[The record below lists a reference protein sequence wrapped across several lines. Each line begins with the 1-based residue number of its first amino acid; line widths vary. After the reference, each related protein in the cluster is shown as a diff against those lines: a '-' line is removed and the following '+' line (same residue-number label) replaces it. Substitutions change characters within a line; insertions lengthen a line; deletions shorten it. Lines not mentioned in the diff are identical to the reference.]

1 VKNGIKISVLAL
13 VVLFLVGC
21 RTSSPKKTEESTMA
35 APQPVASMPAKEPAP
50 AQPVEVA
57 PDWTVDRKGFR
68 TKPMEIEV
76 SKEGQ
81 PYLPVGAEIVS
92 KGAPVKLIDVI
103 KKMADLQGFSV
114 SWADDTEPETTV
126 NVHIRPADNF
136 WDALRNLLRQKD
148 YFYEQSEETLVIRY
162 KETRRYQLVMP
173 LLEET
178 FRTSLGGDLIGGT
191 AADEG
196 GEIDGNM
203 QLEGNIPES
212 INFWANV
219 KENLESIIE
228 DKGSFI
234 TDDHIGEIS
243 VTAPRMT
250 HEKVASYLA
259 NLKEQIYRQVVIEAK
274 IVEVRLND
282 ESNMGVDWSNI
293 LRFSN
298 RNNNETLGGVAN
310 FGESYQTTSAG
321 VVTTVAGE
329 VIYPTHKFLK
339 FITMRDFDFSIMVDA
354 LKDYGSTNLL
364 SKPKLTIMNGH
375 GATITVGEKIT
386 YIKEVETT
394 TDENG
399 NITYTTESAS
409 ILSGFGLAVLANI
422 VDDED
427 VVLYIV
433 PVTSELQPAPDGEDV
448 EYRFFGEGQIGLPRV
463 RLRELSTMARIKD
476 GETLIIGG
484 HIDKTEGNTKT
495 SVPLLG
501 NIPGLGW
508 LFKHEGKSVNSRE
521 LVIFLTPKIVAA
533 SE

>member
-1 VKNGIKISVLAL
+1 MKNGIKISVLAL

-21 RTSSPKKTEESTMA
+21 RTSSPGKAEESTVA
-35 APQPVASMPAKEPAP
+35 APQPVASAPAKDPAP
-50 AQPVEVA
+50 AQPVKEA
-57 PDWTVDRKGFR
+57 PSDWAVDRKGFR
-68 TKPMEIEV
+68 TKPLEIEV
-76 SKEGQ
+76 SREGQ

-114 SWADDTEPETTV
+114 SWADDTDPESTV

-136 WDALRNLLRQKD
+136 WTALRNLLRQKD

-162 KETRRYQLVMP
+162 KETRQYQLVMP

-178 FRTSLGGDLIGGT
+178 FKTSLGGDLIGGT

-196 GEIDGNM
+196 GEIDGKM

-219 KENLESIIE
+219 KENLENIIG
-228 DKGSFI
+228 DKGTFI
-234 TDDHIGEIS
+234 TDDHIGEIA
-243 VTAPRMT
+243 VTAPRKT
-250 HEKVASYLA
+250 HEKVDAYLA
-259 NLKEQIYRQVVIEAK
+259 NLKKQIYRQVVIEAK
-274 IVEVRLND
+274 IVEVWLND
-282 ESNMGVDWSNI
+282 ESRMGVDWSNI
-293 LRFSN
+293 LDSTN
-298 RNNNETLGGVAN
+298 QDEIGGTIG
-310 FGESYQTTSAG
+310 FGENYDSAEL
-321 VVTTVAGE
+321 TNTIANTV
-329 VIYPTHKFLK
+329 YPTHKFLK
-339 FITMRDFDFSIMVDA
+339 FITLDNFNFNFMVDA

-409 ILSGFGLAVLANI
+409 ILSGLGLAVLANI
-422 VDDED
+422 VDDNE

-433 PVTSELQPAPDGEDV
+433 PVTSELQPAPNGDDI
-448 EYRFFGEGQIGLPRV
+448 EYRFFGDGQVGLPRV

-484 HIDKTEGNTKT
+484 HIDKTEGDTKR
-495 SVPLLG
+495 SVPFLG

-508 LFKHEGKSVNSRE
+508 LFKHEGKALESRE

-533 SE
+533 SD